1 MKVLVINCGSSSL
14 KYQLLNPESGELFA
28 IGLCERIGIEG
39 SKMEYETP
47 ANDFEIEIKQDMPT
61 HKEALELVINAI
73 TNPEYGVIKSVDEID
88 AIGHR
93 VVHGGEKFASS
104 VLVTPEVMAAMEEC
118 SELAPLHNPANL
130 LGIRTMQELMP
141 GKPNVGVFD
150 TSFHQTMPKEAYMYA
165 LPYEDYTEL
174 KVRKYGFHGT
184 SHKFVSEECLREL
197 GNPEHSRIIVCHL
210 GNGASISAIK
220 DGKCI
225 DTSMG
230 LTPLQGVM
238 MGTRCGDIDPAAV
251 LFIKGK
257 RGLTDKEMDNRL
269 NKQSGILGV
278 FGKSSDCRDME
289 NGVAEGDERAILAE
303 KMFIYKIRAY
313 VGNYAAQLGGVDAI
327 CFTGGIGENAAKVR
341 ESIVE
346 GLEFMGIVMNKEVNS
361 VRKKGIVDLTGEGSK
376 TRLFKIPTNE
386 ELAIARDTYRI
397 VTEK

>member
-14 KYQLLNPESGELFA
+14 KYQLMNPETKEVFA
-28 IGLCERIGIEG
+28 KGLCERIGIEG
-39 SKMEYETP
+39 SRMEYEIP
-47 ANDFEIEIKQDMPT
+47 AKDFEIEIKQAMPT

-73 TNPEYGVIKSVDEID
+73 TDKEHGVIASVEEVE

-93 VVHGGEKFASS
+93 VVHGGETFAKS
-104 VLVTPEVMAAMEEC
+104 VLLTEEVMKAIEENN
-118 SELAPLHNPANL
+118 ELAPLHNPANL
-130 LGIRTMQELMP
+130 MGVRTCMSLMP
-141 GKPNVGVFD
+141 GKPNVAVFD
-150 TSFHQTMPKEAYMYA
+150 TAFHQTMPAKAFMYA

-184 SHKFVSEECLREL
+184 SHLFVSETMREIM
-197 GNPEHSRIIVCHL
+197 GNPAHSKIIVCHL
-210 GNGASISAIK
+210 GNGASVSAVL
-220 DGKCI
+220 DGKSV

-230 LTPLQGVM
+230 LTPLQGLM

-251 LFIKGK
+251 LFIKNK
-257 RGLTDKEMDNRL
+257 RGLSDKEMDNRL
-269 NKQSGILGV
+269 NKQSGILGIY
-278 FGKSSDCRDME
+278 GKSSDCRDME

-386 ELAIARDTYRI
+386 ELAIARDTYEI
-397 VTEK
+397 VTKR

>member
-14 KYQLLNPESGELFA
+14 KYQLLNPENGEVFA
-28 IGLCERIGIEG
+28 KGLCERIGIEG
-39 SKMEYETP
+39 SRMEYEVP
-47 ANDFEIEIKQDMPT
+47 AKDFEKEFLSPMPT
-61 HKEALELVINAI
+61 HKEALTLLINTLTDKEI
-73 TNPEYGVIKSVDEID
+73 GVVASVDEVD

-93 VVHGGEKFASS
+93 VVHGGEEFAKS
-104 VLVTPEVMAAMEEC
+104 VLLTPEVLKGIEANN
-118 SELAPLHNPANL
+118 ELAPLHNPANL
-130 LGIRTMQELMP
+130 MGIETCMELMP

-150 TSFHQTMPKEAYMYA
+150 TAFHQTMPAKAFMYA
-165 LPYEDYTEL
+165 LPYEDYKEL

-184 SHKFVSEECLREL
+184 SHKFVSEECIKAL

-210 GNGASISAIK
+210 GNGASISAVK

-257 RGLTDKEMDNRL
+257 RNLSDKEMDARL

-278 FGKSSDCRDME
+278 YGKSSDCRDME

-303 KMFIYKIRAY
+303 QMFIYKIRAY
-313 VGNYAAQLGGVDAI
+313 VGNYAAQLGGLDAI
-327 CFTGGIGENAAKVR
+327 CFTGGIGENAAGVR
-341 ESIVE
+341 AGVVE
-346 GLEFMGIVMNKEVNS
+346 GLEFMGVKLNHEVNA
-361 VRKKGIVDLTGEGSK
+361 VRKKGTVDLSAADSK
-376 TRLFKIPTNE
+376 VKIFKIQTNE
-386 ELAIARDTYRI
+386 ELAIARDTFEI
-397 VTEK
+397 VSK

>member
-14 KYQLLNPESGELFA
+14 KYQLLNPENGEVFA
-28 IGLCERIGIEG
+28 KGLCERIGIEG
-39 SKMEYETP
+39 SRMEYEVP
-47 ANDFEIEIKQDMPT
+47 AKDFEKEFLSPMPT
-61 HKEALELVINAI
+61 HKEALTLLINTLTDKEI
-73 TNPEYGVIKSVDEID
+73 GVVASVDEVD

-93 VVHGGEKFASS
+93 VVHGGEEFAKS
-104 VLVTPEVMAAMEEC
+104 VLLTPEVLKGIEENN
-118 SELAPLHNPANL
+118 ELAPLHNPANL
-130 LGIRTMQELMP
+130 MGIETCMELMP

-150 TSFHQTMPKEAYMYA
+150 TAFHQTMPAKAFMYA
-165 LPYEDYTEL
+165 LPYEDYKEL

-184 SHKFVSEECLREL
+184 SHKFVSEECIKAL
-197 GNPEHSRIIVCHL
+197 GNPEHSKIIVCHL
-210 GNGASISAIK
+210 GNGASISAVK

-386 ELAIARDTYRI
+386 ELAIARDTYEI
-397 VTEK
+397 VTKR

>member
-14 KYQLLNPESGELFA
+14 KYQLLNPETKEVFA

-39 SKMEYETP
+39 SKMEYEVP
-47 ANDFEIEIKQDMPT
+47 AKDFEITVTEPMPT
-61 HKEALELVINAI
+61 HKEALAHVIAAI
-73 TNPEYGVIKSVDEID
+73 TSKEHGVVASVDEID

-93 VVHGGEKFASS
+93 VVHGGEDFVKS
-104 VLVTPEVMAAMEEC
+104 VLITEEVIKGVEANN
-118 SELAPLHNPANL
+118 ELAPLHNPANL
-130 LGIRTMQELMP
+130 IGIRTCQELMP
-141 GKPNVGVFD
+141 GKPNVAVFD
-150 TSFHQTMPKEAYMYA
+150 TAFHQTMPAEAFMYA

-184 SHKFVSEECLREL
+184 SHKFVSQECLREL

-346 GLEFMGIVMNKEVNS
+346 GLEFMGIVMNKEVNA

-386 ELAIARDTYRI
+386 ELAIARDTYEI
-397 VTEK
+397 VTKR